1 MLEKKNKLL
10 LDDFKSND
18 SKLSS
23 DEINELKY
31 IVNNLIYIQI
41 DLETVAFSEKTIVF
55 KYENIEKENN
65 AEFTTDSVTE
75 RYVKL
80 EKTDKVN
87 SYKKIMDMIDE
98 LIKQT
103 SVKYKINKLLK
114 IKNILL
120 NIMYHEDL
128 IQITEINNSNFRN
141 HILQN
146 KIMEINDV
154 IDYLKYILDTKAE
167 KIFNSNQIIRE
178 FIDIE
183 STLTHRKHE
192 ILINDILYFK
202 RELAPTKHLKNLDEI
217 LDILDKILI
226 NHHDKAV

>member
-87 SYKKIMDMIDE
+87 SYKKIIV
-98 LIKQT
+98 I
-103 SVKYKINKLLK
+103 
-114 IKNILL
+114 
-120 NIMYHEDL
+120 EDV
-128 IQITEINNSNFRN
+128 EMFS
-141 HILQN
+141 
-146 KIMEINDV
+146 DV
-154 IDYLKYILDTKAE
+154 IQQYFYELVKNYKNTIYFRE
-167 KIFNSNQIIRE
+167 KF
-178 FIDIE
+178 
-183 STLTHRKHE
+183 
-192 ILINDILYFK
+192 
-202 RELAPTKHLKNLDEI
+202 
-217 LDILDKILI
+217 
-226 NHHDKAV
+226 